1 MCFPLKFFTLIYGTR
16 NATPYVATCQ
26 APFRKNE
33 MRLEPLAY
41 NDWYD
46 ATEQNVMRKMK
57 VQLKNQTG
65 EGFGERLAG
74 LRQAAGYSQ
83 RELAAETGIS
93 HRMIAYYEKEAGHI
107 PIDLLPVLTKT
118 LNVSADQLLGIE
130 KVKTNGRTRD
140 TRLWRRFAE
149 VEKLPPSRRRP
160 VVQLLDA
167 FLKSERVGNG

>member
-1 MCFPLKFFTLIYGTR
+1 MLQHVKSFLE
-16 NATPYVATCQ
+16 
-26 APFRKNE
+26 KNE
-33 MRLEPLAY
+33 MRLEHMAY
-41 NDWYD
+41 NYWHDV
-46 ATEQNVMRKMK
+46 TEQCVMHKMK
-57 VQLKNQTG
+57 VQLKKQTS

-107 PIDLLPVLTKT
+107 PIDLLPILTKT
-118 LNVSADQLLGIE
+118 LNVSSDQLLGIE
-130 KVKTNGRTRD
+130 KIKTNGRARD

-149 VEKLPPSRRRP
+149 VEKLPPRRRRP

-167 FLKSERVGNG
+167 FLKGERVGNG